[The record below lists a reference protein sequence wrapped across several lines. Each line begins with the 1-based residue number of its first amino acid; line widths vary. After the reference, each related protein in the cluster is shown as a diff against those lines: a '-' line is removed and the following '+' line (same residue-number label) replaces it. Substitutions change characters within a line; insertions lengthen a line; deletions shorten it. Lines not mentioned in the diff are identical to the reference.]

1 MAWSI
6 EISTRAEKQLSKLD
20 KPIARRI
27 TRFLR
32 ERVAA
37 LDDPRS
43 VGEALRGSQLGDYWK
58 YRVGDYRIVADIQ
71 DSKLCVVAVHIGN
84 RKDVYDDF

>member
-1 MAWSI
+1 MKSPHA
-6 EISTRAEKQLSKLD
+6 RRKQLAKLD
-20 KPIARRI
+20 KPIALRI

-58 YRVGDYRIVADIQ
+58 YRVGDYRIVTDIQ
-71 DSKLCVVAVHIGN
+71 DSKLCIVAVHIGN

>member
-1 MAWSI
+1 LAWSI
-6 EISTRAEKQLSKLD
+6 EVSTRAEKQLSKLD

-27 TRFLR
+27 AHFLR

-37 LDDPRS
+37 LEDPRS

-71 DSKLCVVAVHIGN
+71 DSKLCIVAVHIGN

>member
-20 KPIARRI
+20 KPIARRL
-27 TRFLR
+27 TSFLR
-32 ERVAA
+32 ERVAK
-37 LDDPRS
+37 LEDPRS

-71 DSKLCVVAVHIGN
+71 DQKLCVVAVHIGN
-84 RKDVYDDF
+84 RKDV